1 MKLVVMIPAYNE
13 EKSIA
18 SVIKEIPRDCCDEV
32 EVLVINDGSI
42 DKTVQEAKKAGADKI
57 VNFKKNKGL
66 APAFRAGL
74 QKALE
79 MGADIIVNTDG
90 DGQYNGEEIRKLI
103 EPILAGRADF
113 VLGSRTNGHIEY
125 MPIQKKI
132 GNRIATFITRQV
144 SGFPVSDAQSGFRA
158 FTRDCALHLNVMAD
172 YTYVQETLIQASYYG
187 LVIEEVPIEFRRRD
201 GHSRLISSIWRYA
214 KRAGLTIVR
223 GYRDFH
229 PIESFFGIGFL
240 FIVVGLLFGS
250 KVLLGYFETGA
261 VTGNLP
267 SAVLTVLL
275 ILVGIS
281 TMTLGV
287 LADIL
292 KTQRKIQDEI
302 LYRLKKMEYEKI
314 SDKL

>member
-1 MKLVVMIPAYNE
+1 DLMKLVVMIPAYNE

-18 SVIKEIPRDCCDEV
+18 SVIKEIPRNCCEEV
-32 EVLVINDGSI
+32 EVLVINDGSV
-42 DKTVQEAKKAGADKI
+42 DRTAQEAKKAGADKI
-57 VNFKKNKGL
+57 ISFKKNKGL
-66 APAFRAGL
+66 APAFKAGL
-74 QKALE
+74 QQAIE

-90 DGQYNGEEIRKLI
+90 DGQYNGGEIPKLI

-132 GNRIATFITRQV
+132 GNKIATLITRMV

-158 FTRDCALHLNVMAD
+158 FTRDCALRLNVMAD
-172 YTYVQETLIQASYYG
+172 YTYVQETLIQASHYR

-214 KRAGLTIVR
+214 KRAGGTIAR
-223 GYRDFH
+223 GYSDFH
-229 PIESFFGIGFL
+229 PLETFFGIGIFFVFL
-240 FIVVGLLFGS
+240 GLIFGS
-250 KVLLGYFETGA
+250 KVLFGYLKTGV

-275 ILVGIS
+275 ILIGVS
-281 TMTLGV
+281 TMTLGII
-287 LADIL
+287 ADTL
-292 KTQRKIQDEI
+292 RTQRKVQDEI
-302 LYRLKKMEYEKI
+302 LYRLKKLEYENKT
-314 SDKL
+314 

>member
-13 EKSIA
+13 EQTIA

-32 EVLVINDGSI
+32 EVLVINDGSA
-42 DKTVQEAKKAGADKI
+42 DKTVQEARRAGADKI
-57 VNFKKNKGL
+57 LSFKKNKGL

-79 MGADIIVNTDG
+79 MDADIIVNTDG

-113 VLGSRTNGHIEY
+113 VLGSRTNGSIEY
-125 MPIQKKI
+125 MPLQKRV
-132 GNRIATFITRQV
+132 GNRIATFITRMV
-144 SGFPVSDAQSGFRA
+144 SGLPISDAQSGFRA

-214 KRAGLTIVR
+214 KRAGGTIAR
-223 GYRDFH
+223 GYSDFH
-229 PIESFFGIGFL
+229 PLSTFFGLGLF
-240 FIVVGLLFGS
+240 FIVTGVVLGTKVLFGY
-250 KVLLGYFETGA
+250 LETGV

-275 ILVGIS
+275 ILIGVS
-281 TMTLGV
+281 TMTLGII
-287 LADIL
+287 ADIL
-292 KTQRKIQDEI
+292 KTQRKVQDEI
-302 LYRLKKMEYEKI
+302 LYRLKKLEYK
-314 SDKL
+314 